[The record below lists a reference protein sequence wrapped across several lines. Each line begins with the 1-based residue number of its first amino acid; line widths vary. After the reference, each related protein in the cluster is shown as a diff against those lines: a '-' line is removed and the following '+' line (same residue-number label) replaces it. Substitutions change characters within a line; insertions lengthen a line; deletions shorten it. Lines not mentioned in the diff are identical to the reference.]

1 MDIATIILT
10 LITAFGIPS
19 AITAFVIR
27 RMEKRMDARDRAK
40 DAREEAQRRSTV
52 LLMQG
57 VSAAISLGEATG
69 HALQRGAPNG
79 DMEAALAY
87 AKEIKNKQKDFLTE
101 QAAGSLFDN
110 K

>member
-1 MDIATIILT
+1 MDVISIVVTIIA
-10 LITAFGIPS
+10 AFGIPG
-19 AITAFVIR
+19 AITSLVVH
-27 RMEKRMDARDRAK
+27 RMEKRMEKRDKANEK
-40 DAREEAQRRSTV
+40 REEAQRKSMV

-79 DMEAALAY
+79 DMESALAY
-87 AKEIKNKQKDFLTE
+87 AGKIKSKQEKFLTE